1 MDLTDGLVI
10 NTGEFSVGLCYLKWD
25 MQLAV
30 TAVWQERLQ

>member
-10 NTGEFSVGLCYLKWD
+10 NTGELTVGLCYLKRD

-30 TAVWQERLQ
+30 TAVWQEKLQ